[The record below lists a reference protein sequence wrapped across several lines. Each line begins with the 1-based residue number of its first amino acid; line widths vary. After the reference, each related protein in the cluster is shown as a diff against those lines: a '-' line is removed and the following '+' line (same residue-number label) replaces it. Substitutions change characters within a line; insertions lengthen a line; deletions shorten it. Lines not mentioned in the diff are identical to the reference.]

1 MDLESSQQALT
12 TTEDRVEIEPDAIA
26 ARRFRLALRGYD
38 RREVAEYLQD
48 VASALHA
55 AHAARDEALAIVAR
69 HAAGE
74 RIANER
80 LAALEREA
88 HRQAEREADLAAEL
102 AVERQADLAAELGLA
117 PPSATE
123 STDPGDEL
131 AELVAS
137 ADAPDAGAT
146 APQVEAAPHVDAV
159 SSGDAA
165 PVAPATPAAGPTAGA
180 DLGES
185 FTRELADLVRA
196 TQERVAS
203 IESTA
208 AAESAANRAA
218 AERALAEAESR
229 AAAMLQDAHRRVVD
243 LGQEAEDTARRR
255 ADEIVA
261 AAQHRVD
268 HLRATEARLRQRIG
282 TARSELADA
291 LAALDA
297 PDDDQSATG
306 DPSDPVADAAVS
318 GAEARGVAPIDAPS
332 PTVIDLS
339 TPPSAPAAPVITWAA
354 PSPEPGHGTATAT
367 MAKPAEAAVDGAHAL
382 DLTDPGAAGTLDE
395 DDPSFDQLVRDA
407 LDRAVRQTRPSAD
420 A

>member
-1 MDLESSQQALT
+1 M
-12 TTEDRVEIEPDAIA
+12 EIEPDAIA

-38 RREVAEYLQD
+38 RREVADYLQD
-48 VASALHA
+48 VAAALHA
-55 AHAARDEALAIVAR
+55 AQAARDEALAIVAR

-80 LAALEREA
+80 LSALEREA

-102 AVERQADLAAELGLA
+102 AVERQADLATELGLA

-123 STDPGDEL
+123 STDPG
-131 AELVAS
+131 ELVAT

-146 APQVEAAPHVDAV
+146 APQVQAAPHVDAV

-165 PVAPATPAAGPTAGA
+165 PVAPVTPAAGPTAGA

-196 TQERVAS
+196 TQERVAA

-297 PDDDQSATG
+297 PDDDRSAP
-306 DPSDPVADAAVS
+306 DPSDPVADAAS
-318 GAEARGVAPIDAPS
+318 RGEARGVAPIDAPS

-354 PSPEPGHGTATAT
+354 PSPDPGHGTATAT

-382 DLTDPGAAGTLDE
+382 DLTDPEAAGTLDE